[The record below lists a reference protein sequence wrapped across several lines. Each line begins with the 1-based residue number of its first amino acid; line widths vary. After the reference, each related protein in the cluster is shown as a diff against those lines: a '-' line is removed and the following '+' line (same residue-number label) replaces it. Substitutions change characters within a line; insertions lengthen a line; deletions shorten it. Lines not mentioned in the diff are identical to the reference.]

1 MISQL
6 HPYWHVRS
14 VIERRSDV
22 LAVPVS
28 YYTYQPRT
36 VEDSRTT
43 WLIPTE
49 DFLDPL
55 HMFQLMEATPAGQEL
70 AVHSDV
76 RLRNKEHAHLV
87 MVDMSTSAKAHIE
100 KLRAFIG
107 DNFFH
112 KIAWYE
118 SGRSFHGYGETLL
131 SEAEWVKFMGLLLLV
146 NQPKLEP
153 TVDPRWIGHR
163 LLAGYA
169 SLRWTKNTQH
179 YLGVPTSIDKTVRG
193 HGASLEVSPLG
204 KMLGAAHIKGELH
217 KS

>member
-1 MISQL
+1 MNQAISQF

-14 VIERRSDV
+14 VVERCADV

-36 VEDSRTT
+36 VEDTRTT
-43 WLIPTE
+43 WLIPTRE
-49 DFLDPL
+49 FLDPL
-55 HMFQLMEATPAGQEL
+55 HMRRVMEETPSGQEL
-70 AVHSDV
+70 AVHSDF
-76 RLRNKEHAHLV
+76 RLKNEECAHLV
-87 MVDMSTSAKAHIE
+87 MIDMSTSSKAHLE
-100 KLRAFIG
+100 KLRAFLG
-107 DNFFH
+107 DNVFQ
-112 KIAWYE
+112 KIAWYD

-131 SEAEWVKFMGLLLLV
+131 SETEWSKFMGLLLLA

-179 YLGVPTSIDKTVRG
+179 YRG
-193 HGASLEVSPLG
+193 APVSLEKTARIQNAVIEVGPLG
-204 KMLGAAHIKGELH
+204 KKLGTTHN
-217 KS
+217 